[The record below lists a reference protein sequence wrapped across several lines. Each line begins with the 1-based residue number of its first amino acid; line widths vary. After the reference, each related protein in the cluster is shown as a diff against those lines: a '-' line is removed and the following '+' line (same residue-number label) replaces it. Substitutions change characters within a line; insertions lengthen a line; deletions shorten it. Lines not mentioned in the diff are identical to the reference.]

1 MIFEHELL
9 KYHYQQAEQFN
20 PPNKER
26 YYTPKNSPLGPELPS
41 ITGVLGADPIL
52 RKKLEEWK
60 LKVGQEE
67 AEKISNKAAKLGNLV
82 HSALEKLVLNQNVE
96 EEKLGDALPYYSGL
110 KKTVKNSVNSLYAAE
125 LMQFSEELQIAG
137 QVDLICKWDG
147 KLVVVDY
154 KNWKN
159 VYPEKIGKAILQTAF
174 HAICFHEA
182 NKIWPEVLIC
192 NIGRPDGFAEVH
204 AFWLTERLI
213 KKARLQILKLREQY
227 KKINSQIKTNS

>member
-67 AEKISNKAAKLGNLV
+67 AEKISNKAEKLGN
-82 HSALEKLVLNQNVE
+82 
-96 EEKLGDALPYYSGL
+96 
-110 KKTVKNSVNSLYAAE
+110 
-125 LMQFSEELQIAG
+125 
-137 QVDLICKWDG
+137 
-147 KLVVVDY
+147 
-154 KNWKN
+154 
-159 VYPEKIGKAILQTAF
+159 
-174 HAICFHEA
+174 
-182 NKIWPEVLIC
+182 
-192 NIGRPDGFAEVH
+192 
-204 AFWLTERLI
+204 
-213 KKARLQILKLREQY
+213 
-227 KKINSQIKTNS
+227 